1 MSPTSDVAMLRTV
14 MQPIAFSWGS
24 GHPNQNGFRTIENGQ
39 KNMKYLP
46 LGPTNY
52 SDMLFQPVSTA
63 TWMMCYDVANP
74 AGYPRYDWHQEVC
87 KTRTLRLARSYP
99 QEERNRHGDAW
110 GPFRS
115 VWCLDINFHLGK
127 KNNRNSLQGIGLDP
141 LPQWQIRSHQYQPKH
156 FQNESYL
163 WEICPFLLLDAR
175 ALDHVMWFPRI
186 ACFTVCYPNH
196 DATTETQALGKI
208 SDVWPMPLSNWLLG
222 IAWIQLSS
230 PWLLSEE
237 HHPPVKRVEVA
248 SSCCWWGFHYIGW
261 QPVASHNVI
270 LSKIY

>member
-46 LGPTNY
+46 LGPTHY

-115 VWCLDINFHLGK
+115 VWCLEINFHLGK
-127 KNNRNSLQGIGLDP
+127 K
-141 LPQWQIRSHQYQPKH
+141 
-156 FQNESYL
+156 
-163 WEICPFLLLDAR
+163 
-175 ALDHVMWFPRI
+175 
-186 ACFTVCYPNH
+186 
-196 DATTETQALGKI
+196 TTETPCKALDLILYRSGKFEAINTSQSI
-208 SDVWPMPLSNWLLG
+208 SRMNPIYGKYAPFCCLTPEPWTMSCDSQGLHVLLFVTQTTMPPLKLRPSGKYLMYDPCRYLTGCLVLHGFNSHRLGSSQKSIILLSNEL
-222 IAWIQLSS
+222 
-230 PWLLSEE
+230 
-237 HHPPVKRVEVA
+237 R
-248 SSCCWWGFHYIGW
+248 
-261 QPVASHNVI
+261 
-270 LSKIY
+270 

>member
-127 KNNRNSLQGIGLDP
+127 KQQKLLARHWTWSSTAVANSKPSIP
-141 LPQWQIRSHQYQPKH
+141 AK
-156 FQNESYL
+156 
-163 WEICPFLLLDAR
+163 A
-175 ALDHVMWFPRI
+175 FPEWI
-186 ACFTVCYPNH
+186 LSMGN
-196 DATTETQALGKI
+196 
-208 SDVWPMPLSNWLLG
+208 MPLFVAWRPSPGPCHVIPKDCMFYCLL
-222 IAWIQLSS
+222 
-230 PWLLSEE
+230 PKPRC
-237 HHPPVKRVEVA
+237 HHWNSGPRENIWCMTHA
-248 SSCCWWGFHYIGW
+248 AI
-261 QPVASHNVI
+261 
-270 LSKIY
+270 